1 MEKVR
6 GLVVTTDATMY
17 VKEFRYP
24 LHESVSEVVG
34 GWYEKVSPRGLGQP
48 FCFLCNEEGLLKN
61 LPINCIGSVWY
72 GTLDHGQPI
81 VGDIVVMKLGY
92 RNGERDIVGLED
104 SEISEIMARITAI
117 SSGQVKEVNPDEN
130 LS

>member
-6 GLVVTTDATMY
+6 GLVVTTDETMY
-17 VKEFRYP
+17 VKEFSYP
-24 LHESVSEVVG
+24 LCESVGEVVG
-34 GWYEKVSPRGLGQP
+34 GWFEKVSPGGLGHP
-48 FCFLCNEEGLLKN
+48 FCFLCNEEGMLKN
-61 LPINCIGSVWY
+61 LPINCIGSIWY
-72 GTLDHGQPI
+72 RSII
-81 VGDIVVMKLGY
+81 VGNIVVMKLGY

-104 SEISEIMARITAI
+104 SEISEIKARITAI